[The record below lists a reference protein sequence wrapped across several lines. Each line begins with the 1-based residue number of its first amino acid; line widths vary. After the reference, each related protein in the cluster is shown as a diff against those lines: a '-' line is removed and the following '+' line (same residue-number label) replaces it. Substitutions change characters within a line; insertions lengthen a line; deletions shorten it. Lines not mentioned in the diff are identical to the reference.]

1 MQQQHSLSAV
11 RPVRSTL
18 RFRRWSRKG
27 YAAFVSRKHTV
38 TIGCLAA
45 AVADRFYQKG
55 LSLHRGVGHWVES
68 LREQAEQKEQALE
81 RDQASLPLAEQ
92 ERLLLLLSQ
101 KQVVACPAWVSARNV
116 FKKRKAGMDPSGLFP
131 PFCVYTYIY
140 YTA

>member
-1 MQQQHSLSAV
+1 MKQQASISAV

-55 LSLHRGVGHWVES
+55 LSLHRGVGHLVEG
-68 LREQAEQKEQALE
+68 LREETEHSSQKPERDDAWLLLVEQAL
-81 RDQASLPLAEQ
+81 
-92 ERLLLLLSQ
+92 LLLLLSQ
-101 KQVVACPAWVSARNV
+101 KRTVACPAWVSAIDV
-116 FKKRKAGMDPSGLFP
+116 FDSVKAGKDRIGLFP
-131 PFCVYTYIY
+131 PFLCLYIY
-140 YTA
+140 IY